1 MDDKI
6 AKDIVRE
13 LKLIRKE
20 LSRANDIQLM
30 DILAKQSEK
39 QNIKIEG
46 ENE

>member
-46 ENE
+46 ENK